1 MYVIIY
7 KEREEVKV
15 MSRYAIMSQEEMM
28 IEEEIAN
35 NLLDKMIR
43 RYGFEHS
50 NTISFAWYV
59 ENMDFNN
66 ISKAF
71 DELY

>member
-1 MYVIIY
+1 
-7 KEREEVKV
+7 
-15 MSRYAIMSQEEMM
+15 MSRYARMSIEEIM

-43 RYGFEHS
+43 RYGFEHTK
-50 NTISFAWYV
+50 TITFAWYV
-59 ENMDFNN
+59 ENMDFDN

>member
-1 MYVIIY
+1 
-7 KEREEVKV
+7 
-15 MSRYAIMSQEEMM
+15 MSRYAIMPQEEIM

-43 RYGFEHS
+43 RYGFEHQ

-59 ENMDFNN
+59 ENMDYNN
-66 ISKAF
+66 IRKAF

>member
-1 MYVIIY
+1 
-7 KEREEVKV
+7 

-35 NLLDKMIR
+35 NLLDKMIK

-59 ENMDFNN
+59 ENMDYNN
-66 ISKAF
+66 IRKAF

>member
-1 MYVIIY
+1 
-7 KEREEVKV
+7 
-15 MSRYAIMSQEEMM
+15 MSRYAIISQEEMM

-43 RYGFEHS
+43 RYGFEHQ
-50 NTISFAWYV
+50 NTVSFAWYV

>member
-1 MYVIIY
+1 
-7 KEREEVKV
+7 
-15 MSRYAIMSQEEMM
+15 MSQEEMM

>member
-1 MYVIIY
+1 
-7 KEREEVKV
+7 
-15 MSRYAIMSQEEMM
+15 MSRYAIMSQEEIM

-43 RYGFEHS
+43 KYGFEHS
-50 NTISFAWYV
+50 NTIAFAWYV
-59 ENMDFNN
+59 ENMDYNN

>member
-1 MYVIIY
+1 
-7 KEREEVKV
+7 
-15 MSRYAIMSQEEMM
+15 MSRYAIMSQEEIM
-28 IEEEIAN
+28 IEEEIVN
-35 NLLDKMIR
+35 NLLDKMIK

-59 ENMDFNN
+59 ENMDYNN
-66 ISKAF
+66 ICKAF

>member
-1 MYVIIY
+1 
-7 KEREEVKV
+7 
-15 MSRYAIMSQEEMM
+15 MSRYAIMPQEEIM

-35 NLLDKMIR
+35 NLLDKMIK
-43 RYGFEHS
+43 RYGFEQS

>member
-1 MYVIIY
+1 MN
-7 KEREEVKV
+7 
-15 MSRYAIMSQEEMM
+15 RYAIMSPEEIM

-43 RYGFEHS
+43 RYGFEHTK
-50 NTISFAWYV
+50 TITFAWYV
-59 ENMDFNN
+59 ENMDYNN
-66 ISKAF
+66 IRKAF

>member
-1 MYVIIY
+1 
-7 KEREEVKV
+7 
-15 MSRYAIMSQEEMM
+15 MSRYAIMPQEEIM

-43 RYGFEHS
+43 RYGFEHPF
-50 NTISFAWYV
+50 TIAFAWYV
-59 ENMDFNN
+59 ENMDFDN

>member
-1 MYVIIY
+1 
-7 KEREEVKV
+7 
-15 MSRYAIMSQEEMM
+15 MSRYAIMSQEEIM
-28 IEEEIAN
+28 IEEETAN

-43 RYGFEHS
+43 RYGFEHH

>member
-1 MYVIIY
+1 
-7 KEREEVKV
+7 
-15 MSRYAIMSQEEMM
+15 MSRYAIISQEEMM

-35 NLLDKMIR
+35 NLLDKMIK

>member
-1 MYVIIY
+1 
-7 KEREEVKV
+7 
-15 MSRYAIMSQEEMM
+15 MSRYAIMSPEEIM

-35 NLLDKMIR
+35 NLLDKMIK

-59 ENMDFNN
+59 ENMDYNN
-66 ISKAF
+66 ICKAF
-71 DELY
+71 NELY

>member
-1 MYVIIY
+1 MN
-7 KEREEVKV
+7 
-15 MSRYAIMSQEEMM
+15 RYAIMSTEEIM

-43 RYGFEHS
+43 RYGFEHTK
-50 NTISFAWYV
+50 TITFAWYV
-59 ENMDFNN
+59 ENMDFDD
-66 ISKAF
+66 IRKVF

>member
-1 MYVIIY
+1 M
-7 KEREEVKV
+7 KLFD
-15 MSRYAIMSQEEMM
+15 
-28 IEEEIAN
+28 
-35 NLLDKMIR
+35 NLLDKMIK

>member
-1 MYVIIY
+1 
-7 KEREEVKV
+7 
-15 MSRYAIMSQEEMM
+15 MSRYAIMPQEEIM

-35 NLLDKMIR
+35 NLLDKMIK

-66 ISKAF
+66 INKAF

>member
-1 MYVIIY
+1 MGLTI
-7 KEREEVKV
+7 
-15 MSRYAIMSQEEMM
+15 EEMQTN
-28 IEEEIAN
+28 I
-35 NLLDKMIR
+35 IR

>member
-1 MYVIIY
+1 MG
-7 KEREEVKV
+7 
-15 MSRYAIMSQEEMM
+15 RYAIMSQEEIM

-43 RYGFEHS
+43 KYGFEHS

-59 ENMDFNN
+59 ENMDYNN

>member
-1 MYVIIY
+1 
-7 KEREEVKV
+7 
-15 MSRYAIMSQEEMM
+15 MSRYAIISQEEMM

-35 NLLDKMIR
+35 NLLDKMIK
-43 RYGFEHS
+43 RYGFEHP

>member
-1 MYVIIY
+1 
-7 KEREEVKV
+7 
-15 MSRYAIMSQEEMM
+15 MSRYAIMPQEEIM
-28 IEEEIAN
+28 IEEEIAS

-43 RYGFEHS
+43 RYGFEHIK
-50 NTISFAWYV
+50 TISFAWYV
-59 ENMDFNN
+59 ENMDYDN